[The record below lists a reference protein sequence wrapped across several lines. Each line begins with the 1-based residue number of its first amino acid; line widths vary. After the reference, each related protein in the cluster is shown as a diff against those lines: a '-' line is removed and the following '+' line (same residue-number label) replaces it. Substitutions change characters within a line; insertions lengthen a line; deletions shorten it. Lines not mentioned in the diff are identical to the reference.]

1 MKWLVF
7 CKVLSTE
14 AQAKELS
21 VGSLFYADLSVNE
34 NRRTDHLIFLTR
46 LIREGFSS
54 VTLSLYL
61 IMVLG

>member
-1 MKWLVF
+1 MKRLVF